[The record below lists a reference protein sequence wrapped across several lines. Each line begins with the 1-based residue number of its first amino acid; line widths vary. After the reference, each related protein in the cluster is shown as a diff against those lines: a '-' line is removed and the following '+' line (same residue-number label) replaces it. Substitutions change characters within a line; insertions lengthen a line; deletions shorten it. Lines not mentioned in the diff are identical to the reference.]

1 DEDRTEEDN
10 SRVEPV
16 GHADTGLENAT
27 NFSLDDM
34 VKLVEVSNDGGPLG
48 IHVVPFSA
56 RGGRTLGLLVKRLE
70 KGGKAEQENLFREN
84 DCIVRINDGDLR
96 NRRFEQAQHMFRQA
110 MRTPFIWFHVV
121 PAANKEQYEQL
132 SQSEKN
138 TYYSSRFS
146 PDSQYADGKSINSSG
161 LHTLQRMSRA
171 GNQSDQ
177 TDSYSQLPHSVN
189 SSGKPPSGLVP
200 SPQKVLTSTANSGY
214 NSKKIGKRLSI
225 QLRKGTEG
233 LGFSITSRDVPIGG
247 SAPIYVKNILPRG
260 AAIQDGR
267 LKAGDRL
274 IEVNGVDLTGKTQ
287 EEVVS
292 LLRSTKM
299 GGTVGLLIFRQEE
312 TFHPRELNA
321 EQSQSHI
328 PKETKAEEEELVL
341 TPDGTREFLTFE
353 VPLNDSGSAG
363 LGVSVK
369 GNRSKENHA
378 DLGIFV
384 KSIINGGAA
393 SKDGRLRVNDQLI
406 AVNGESLLGK
416 TNQDAMETL
425 RRSMSTEGNKRGM
438 IQLIVARRISK
449 CNE

>member
-1 DEDRTEEDN
+1 MREVTKANFQQFQTATEKIFVVAEAQICTAHVDEDRTEEDN

-27 NFSLDDM
+27 SFSLDDM

-146 PDSQYADGKSINSSG
+146 PDSQYADNKSIHNSG

-214 NSKKIGKRLSI
+214 NTKKIGKRLSI
-225 QLRKGTEG
+225 QLRK
-233 LGFSITSRDVPIGG
+233 
-247 SAPIYVKNILPRG
+247 
-260 AAIQDGR
+260 
-267 LKAGDRL
+267 
-274 IEVNGVDLTGKTQ
+274 
-287 EEVVS
+287 
-292 LLRSTKM
+292 
-299 GGTVGLLIFRQEE
+299 
-312 TFHPRELNA
+312 
-321 EQSQSHI
+321 
-328 PKETKAEEEELVL
+328 
-341 TPDGTREFLTFE
+341 
-353 VPLNDSGSAG
+353 
-363 LGVSVK
+363 
-369 GNRSKENHA
+369 
-378 DLGIFV
+378 
-384 KSIINGGAA
+384 
-393 SKDGRLRVNDQLI
+393 
-406 AVNGESLLGK
+406 
-416 TNQDAMETL
+416 
-425 RRSMSTEGNKRGM
+425 
-438 IQLIVARRISK
+438 
-449 CNE
+449 